1 MTTDHSAGWD
11 AVAER
16 FMAIRSTV
24 GAELM
29 RSWAKSNLPAS
40 AAILDIGCGSGV
52 PIARALVEDGYS
64 VWGIDTS
71 PSLIAA
77 YRRHFPD
84 MPAACEPAQRSA
96 FFDRTFVGAVS
107 IGLVFLLAPSD
118 QQQLLGN
125 VSSVLE
131 PGGRFLF
138 SAPREMCEWKDTL
151 TGRTSTSLGSDAYAG
166 HLAAAGLDL
175 MRCHSDE
182 GGNNYYEAVK
192 TI

>member
-1 MTTDHSAGWD
+1 MRVRRTDRARPGGRRLFGLGNRC
-11 AVAER
+11 VP
-16 FMAIRSTV
+16 
-24 GAELM
+24 
-29 RSWAKSNLPAS
+29 LPHRR
-40 AAILDIGCGSGV
+40 LPTPLSGY
-52 PIARALVEDGYS
+52 AR
-64 VWGIDTS
+64 
-71 PSLIAA
+71 
-77 YRRHFPD
+77 
-84 MPAACEPAQRSA
+84 RSA

-175 MRCHSDE
+175 RRCHSDE
-182 GGNNYYEAVK
+182 GGNTYYEAVK

>member
-16 FMAIRSTV
+16 FMAIRSRV
-24 GAELM
+24 GAELV
-29 RSWAKSNLPAS
+29 RSWAKSNLPPS
-40 AAILDIGCGSGV
+40 ATILDIGCGSGV
-52 PIARALVEDGYS
+52 PIARALMEDGFS
-64 VWGIDTS
+64 VWGIDAS

-77 YRRHFPD
+77 CRRHLPD
-84 MPAACEPAQRSA
+84 MPATCEPAQDSA

-107 IGLVFLLAPSD
+107 IGLVFLLAPGD

-125 VSSVLE
+125 VASVLE
-131 PGGRFLF
+131 PSGRFLF

-151 TGRTSTSLGSDAYAG
+151 TGRTSTSLGADAYAG

-192 TI
+192 RI